1 MPGWISGRVKDTDA
15 YNDIDRLT
23 EQCLMKKE
31 IDLFLI
37 AAGPAGPAGTVL
49 SARLADNGK
58 TALDIGNLVS
68 SYNTVF
74 PEQLQAE

>member
-1 MPGWISGRVKDTDA
+1 
-15 YNDIDRLT
+15 
-23 EQCLMKKE
+23 MKKE

-37 AAGPAGPAGTVL
+37 AAGPTGTVL